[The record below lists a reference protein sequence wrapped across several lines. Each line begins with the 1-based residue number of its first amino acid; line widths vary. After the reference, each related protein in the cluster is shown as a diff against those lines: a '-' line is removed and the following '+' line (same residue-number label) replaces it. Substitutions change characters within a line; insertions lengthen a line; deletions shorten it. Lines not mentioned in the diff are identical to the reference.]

1 MCGIF
6 GFYSKKN
13 ISTENFY
20 EHIIARGPD
29 EQRFIKEKNFSFGA
43 TGFL

>member
-6 GFYSKKN
+6 GFIQKN

-29 EQRFIKEKNFSFGA
+29 EQRFIKEKIFHSVQL
-43 TGFL
+43 GFL